1 MAKQK
6 PFVRDSSVP
15 LATTQFPT
23 DATFVSNP
31 IKQTPM
37 YTNTEGG
44 ARFTSGDKKNYSSF
58 KKTLPKNLA
67 NTPDSDYAMDYY
79 WEKSGKPKDF
89 KAAQSMG
96 QPMFFKEK
104 DGYHA
109 PSVEPSTG
117 RFLKPKHHS
126 TLYKEL
132 DWFKGKSPDSKT
144 PDAIKFR
151 NSNTID
157 SSGKFY
163 QYVPKKKK

>member
-6 PFVRDSSVP
+6 TFVRDSSVP

-44 ARFTSGDKKNYSSF
+44 ARFTSEDKKNYASF
-58 KKTLPKNLA
+58 KSTLPSNLSKGS
-67 NTPDSDYAMDYY
+67 DSEYAMDYA
-79 WEKSGKPKDF
+79 WEKSGKPKN
-89 KAAQSMG
+89 
-96 QPMFFKEK
+96 FKEGLQK
-104 DGYHA
+104 DMYTKESDGLYHGY
-109 PSVEPSTG
+109 SVEKSTG
-117 RFLKPKHHS
+117 RFLKAKGHPSVK
-126 TLYKEL
+126 KEI
-132 DWFKGKSPDSKT
+132 DWYNSKAAT
-144 PDAIKFR
+144 SFR
-151 NSNTID
+151 KENTID